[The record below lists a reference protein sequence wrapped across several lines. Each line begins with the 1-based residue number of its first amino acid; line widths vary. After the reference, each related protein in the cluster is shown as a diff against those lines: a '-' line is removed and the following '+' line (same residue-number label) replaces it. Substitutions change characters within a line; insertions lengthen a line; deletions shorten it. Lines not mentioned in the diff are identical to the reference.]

1 MNEEKSKAKEG
12 KKTRKG
18 EVLKKMSEGK
28 TKEKNGN
35 ANMKEGDKTRKG
47 DFSPCFKRS
56 KQQEEMTTGKE
67 REEMKETS
75 RKNYELGTQ
84 YHRNHWNNHL
94 A

>member
-56 KQQEEMTTGKE
+56 KQQEEMTTRKE
-67 REEMKETS
+67 REEMNGTS
-75 RKNYELGTQ
+75 RKNHELGTQ